1 MDETNLLLSALGD
14 FLPLLLALMLLVI
27 VSRVVLLLDVLAEL
41 QAHLEVLLVDGF
53 SVLVDGFS
61 VLLDG
66 FSVLLVDG
74 FSELCGRFDPQ
85 MRRRGL
91 ARVLSVLRLVEVICQ
106 T

>member
-27 VSRVVLLLDVLAEL
+27 VSRVVLLFDVLAEL
-41 QAHLEVLLVDGF
+41 QAHLEFLLMDDF

-66 FSVLLVDG
+66 FS
-74 FSELCGRFDPQ
+74 ELCGRFGPQ